1 MPPSAAE
8 GAFAAA
14 ASLNDVP
21 APDPAANGGGG
32 FAHASERAFSELLDF
47 YGVAWEYEPTTFVL
61 ERDAGGRVVEA
72 FTPDFYLPAY
82 DVYVELTTLKQ
93 KLATRKNRKVRKL
106 RMRYPDVRVKILHR
120 RATLGLLAKYSQEPA
135 LL

>member
-1 MPPSAAE
+1 MQQT
-8 GAFAAA
+8 
-14 ASLNDVP
+14 VP
-21 APDPAANGGGG
+21 ATGGVG

-61 ERDAGGRVVEA
+61 ERDAAGRVLEA

-93 KLATRKNRKVRKL
+93 KLVTRKNRKVRKL
-106 RMRYPDVRVKILHR
+106 RSRYPDVRVKILYR
-120 RATLGLLAKYSQEPA
+120 QATLGLLAKYSQEPVPA
-135 LL
+135 